1 MEVSKPQKILS
12 PNKLWSKIIVDLKKC
27 LGPKK
32 VWIKKI
38 FGWIL
43 KNLRSK
49 NSWAKNLGLKMFGT
63 EKNVEGEKNLGP
75 KHVLHQKNLVPKKN
89 QG

>member
-1 MEVSKPQKILS
+1 MFGSKKSLDKK
-12 PNKLWSKIIVDLKKC
+12 NFWVVKIIVSKKF
-27 LGPKK
+27 LVKK
-32 VWIKKI
+32 R
-38 FGWIL
+38 WIL

-49 NSWAKNLGLKMFGT
+49 NSWAKNLGLKMFGS